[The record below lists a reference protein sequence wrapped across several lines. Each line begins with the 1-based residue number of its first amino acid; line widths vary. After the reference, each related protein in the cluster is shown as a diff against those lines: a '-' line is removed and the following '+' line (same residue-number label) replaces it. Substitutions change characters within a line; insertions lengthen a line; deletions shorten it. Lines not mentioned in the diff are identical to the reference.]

1 MRILLVED
9 DSLLGEGIMQ
19 ALKQEGNI
27 VDWVK
32 DGLMAEAALYGENS
46 FDIIILDIG
55 LPKKSG
61 LEVLRD
67 LRRKN
72 IHTPVLMLTA
82 RCGLNDRVEGL
93 DSGAD
98 DYLVKPFELAE
109 ISARLRALSRRSQGR
124 SNPVIKFKNLTLDP
138 AGHTVTVDNQVIKV
152 SRREFALLH
161 TLLANAG
168 RVISRT
174 RMVDALYG
182 WDEEIDSNALE
193 VHVHNLRK
201 KIGGNL
207 IQTIR
212 GVGYI
217 VRTDDE

>member
-124 SNPVIKFKNLTLDP
+124 SNPVIKFKNLALDP

-193 VHVHNLRK
+193 VHIHNLRK